1 MEHPMQRVKHMNH
14 RIKQLWE
21 ESAKTTE
28 SDSWDE
34 ATRMLERFGQLVVQE
49 TIKEMCQQLHWAGD
63 DQSNNPAMY
72 KAIDKTMKEFGVK
85 V

>member
-1 MEHPMQRVKHMNH
+1 MMEHPMQRMNH
-14 RIKQLWE
+14 RIRQLWE

-72 KAIDKTMKEFGVK
+72 KAIEKTMKEFGVQK
-85 V
+85 